1 MATVVTAAAM
11 FVGTN
16 IDDAVVLT
24 VLNVTSHST
33 GIPRRWQIWAGQY
46 LGVGLI
52 VAVSGLA
59 ALGLCAV
66 PVEWIGL
73 LGLVPLS
80 LGVGMLVR
88 ARRRCDRT
96 PPPVGTG
103 LWSVVGLTVANGGDN
118 VSVYTP
124 AFRIMGPADALLTV
138 LVFAILTAAW
148 CSAGMV
154 LTSHRRLVEIQRRY
168 SRWVIPFVLIALG
181 LYIIDRS
188 GLVFGQL
195 PL

>member
-16 IDDAVVLT
+16 IDNAVVLT
-24 VLNVTSHST
+24 VLNVTSRST
-33 GIPRRWQIWAGQY
+33 GIPRRWQIWAGQF

-73 LGLVPLS
+73 LGVVPLI
-80 LGVGMLVR
+80 LGIGMLAR
-88 ARRRCDRT
+88 AHRRCDRT
-96 PPPVGTG
+96 PPPAGTG

-118 VSVYTP
+118 ISVYTP

-138 LVFAILTAAW
+138 MVFAILTAAW

-154 LTSHRRLVEIQRRY
+154 LIPHRRPAETLRRY
-168 SRWVIPFVLIALG
+168 SRWLMPVVLIVLG

-188 GLVFGQL
+188 GLVFGQ
-195 PL
+195 PLL

>member
-16 IDDAVVLT
+16 IDNAVVLT
-24 VLNVTSHST
+24 VLNVTSRST
-33 GIPRRWQIWAGQY
+33 GIPRRWQIWAGQF

-73 LGLVPLS
+73 LGVVPLS
-80 LGVGMLVR
+80 LGIGMLVR

-96 PPPVGTG
+96 PPAAGTG

-118 VSVYTP
+118 ISVYTP
-124 AFRIMGPADALLTV
+124 AFRIMGTADALLTV
-138 LVFAILTAAW
+138 MVFAILTAAW

-154 LTSHRRLVEIQRRY
+154 LIAHRRPAEILRRY
-168 SRWVIPFVLIALG
+168 SRWMMPVVLIVLG

-195 PL
+195 LL